1 MIKDAEIEN
10 LNQKL
15 LLSKQHNSLLDN
27 ELKNKNEKMIKL
39 QNELM
44 MLKNI
49 CHGLKDKI
57 DGLVTS
63 CMENSTPTQ
72 SLAID
77 VLNPT
82 NNSMSLKSQSYDEE
96 YNNTLF
102 RVMEESEK
110 AFAQKKVM
118 TNDNSNQIDKRTD
131 SPTTPFQW

>member
-1 MIKDAEIEN
+1 
-10 LNQKL
+10 
-15 LLSKQHNSLLDN
+15 
-27 ELKNKNEKMIKL
+27 MIKL